1 MKRYIWIS
9 SVLFL
14 GAFLTSCSTT
24 EKDIKEVKQTE
35 ETPDLL
41 KTFDIKGTEFDKFKD
56 TPKEAVAM
64 PIPLDSK
71 VTATKKDVKAQEKA
85 LDKKNKKDKKQDSV
99 VENFV
104 GMTPNGFKY
113 PKDYPDDYK
122 NYDKKSEIFWKEAKP
137 SFKNGEQM
145 VFDVKYFGITAG
157 QIALTVLPQKEIGGK
172 TCHHFHVKMTSA
184 PFYKMIYEVNDYL
197 DSYVDVERFLPV
209 KYMVVQRES
218 KQDVD
223 DLQLFDNEKL
233 TTFYRYRRLKKKTNE
248 EKNES
253 DQKFVPRFYQDSFS
267 VLYFFRSLPLHTGET
282 YEFPII
288 TRAKPWMIKVTPEK
302 IETISTK
309 LGRRE
314 AFRVNAITQY
324 PGVLKA
330 NGEAIF
336 WISNDDKKQ
345 ILKFSAK
352 VKLGTIEGE
361 LVDLVDGK

>member
-1 MKRYIWIS
+1 MQKFFG
-9 SVLFL
+9 LFFVV
-14 GAFLTSCSTT
+14 FLFSCSSSD
-24 EKDIKEVKQTE
+24 KDINEVKKTDE
-35 ETPDLL
+35 GPDLL
-41 KTFDIKGTEFDKFKD
+41 KAFQMKGKEFDKFQESD
-56 TPKEAVAM
+56 APVTPSPTVSPTPEVKVDLKKEEVLIQKNA
-64 PIPLDSK
+64 DK
-71 VTATKKDVKAQEKA
+71 KTKKNE
-85 LDKKNKKDKKQDSV
+85 KKNNSDLLPIQDA
-99 VENFV
+99 
-104 GMTPNGFKY
+104 GTFKY
-113 PKDYPDDYK
+113 PKDYPEEYK
-122 NYDKKSEIFWKEAKP
+122 NYDKKSEVFWKQANP
-137 SFKNGEQM
+137 SFKIGEQM

-157 QIALTVLPQKEIGGK
+157 QIALTVLPQKLIGGK
-172 TCHHFHVKMTSA
+172 RSHHFHVKMTSA

-197 DSYVDVERFLPV
+197 DSYVDAEKFLPL

-223 DLQLFDNEKL
+223 DLQLFDNEKQ

-253 DQKFVPRFYQDSFS
+253 DQKFIPRYYQDSFS
-267 VLYFFRSLPLHTGET
+267 VLYFFRSLPLNVGQT

-309 LGRRE
+309 LGKRE
-314 AFRVNAITQY
+314 AFKVNAITQY

-336 WISNDDKKQ
+336 WISKDDKKQ

-352 VKLGTIEGE
+352 VKLGSIDGE